1 MKEWEL
7 ESILFSN
14 LWFLCTLTH
23 SKYTYWLVNISFKI
37 EGENKHIC
45 RETKPKKVH
54 FQQTC
59 TTKIYFCRLEV
70 KHNRL
75 NIHSTGMEEEHYKWG
90 LVPDGGVEGC
100 ALTPYCENTRITTNC
115 WTIIN
120 RKTLEHTKKD
130 TLHPKTK
137 EKPQWDG
144 RRGAITIK
152 SNPILV
158 GGWLTDWRT
167 LIPQKSTHWSEGSE
181 PHVRLPNLGVWQWE
195 EEFLE
200 KQTSKASGIWL
211 QDFDRTGGNR
221 DSTLGGHTQSSVC
234 IRTQGKKQWRHRRLN
249 QTYLL
254 VLEGLLQRQGGCVSL
269 WGQGHWQQKFWE
281 VLLGMSPPRV
291 HH

>member
-152 SNPILV
+152 PNPITAGWVTHKLENTYTTEV
-158 GGWLTDWRT
+158 HPLEWRFWATRQASQSGGLAMGGG
-167 LIPQKSTHWSEGSE
+167 IPRESDFEG
-181 PHVRLPNLGVWQWE
+181 
-195 EEFLE
+195 
-200 KQTSKASGIWL
+200 
-211 QDFDRTGGNR
+211 
-221 DSTLGGHTQSSVC
+221 
-234 IRTQGKKQWRHRRLN
+234 
-249 QTYLL
+249 
-254 VLEGLLQRQGGCVSL
+254 
-269 WGQGHWQQKFWE
+269 
-281 VLLGMSPPRV
+281 
-291 HH
+291 